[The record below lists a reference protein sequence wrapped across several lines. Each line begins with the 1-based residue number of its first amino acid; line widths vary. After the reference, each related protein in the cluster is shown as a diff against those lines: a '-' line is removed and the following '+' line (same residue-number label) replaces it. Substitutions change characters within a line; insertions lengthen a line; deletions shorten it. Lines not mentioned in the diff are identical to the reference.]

1 MIIYPFE
8 TFKNEILDDIN
19 ISEDSIDYAEI
30 MDDMQDLKSFCFVKL
45 NASGTKETSKD
56 KALSKV
62 NEILSIFSLYKP
74 YYIMDLELWV
84 MFYL

>member
-1 MIIYPFE
+1 
-8 TFKNEILDDIN
+8 
-19 ISEDSIDYAEI
+19 
-30 MDDMQDLKSFCFVKL
+30 MQDLKSFCLVKL
-45 NASGTKETSKD
+45 NASGTKESSKD